1 MTLLGLLTIVG
12 GLYVGWNLGANDGA
26 NSMGT
31 AVGAGVR
38 KMREAV
44 LIVAVFGFLGAVT
57 MGSGVIKTIGR
68 GIVPLDTVAAETATL
83 IAISAMFGAGA
94 WLTLAT
100 YLGLPV
106 STTHSTVGA
115 VAGAGLAAGGVPII
129 WAKLGEIFVAWIAT
143 PIGAAITA
151 YVLYRLMSRLLA
163 GREVS
168 QRVWAWLLT
177 FSGIYMAFSWGANDV
192 ANATGVIVGAGLLG
206 PFTAAAMGGL
216 AIALGVLMWG
226 YRVMQTVGT
235 RILAL
240 TPPMAFMAELAAALN
255 VHLYTLAG
263 IPVSTTHS
271 IIGAI
276 FGIGLVYGRSAVN
289 LRTAR
294 DIVLAWAFT
303 PIGAGAVSFV
313 LFFVLKMIVGG

>member
-1 MTLLGLLTIVG
+1 V
-12 GLYVGWNLGANDGA
+12 
-26 NSMGT
+26 
-31 AVGAGVR
+31 
-38 KMREAV
+38 
-44 LIVAVFGFLGAVT
+44 
-57 MGSGVIKTIGR
+57 
-68 GIVPLDTVAAETATL
+68 
-83 IAISAMFGAGA
+83 
-94 WLTLAT
+94 
-100 YLGLPV
+100 
-106 STTHSTVGA
+106 
-115 VAGAGLAAGGVPII
+115 
-129 WAKLGEIFVAWIAT
+129 
-143 PIGAAITA
+143 
-151 YVLYRLMSRLLA
+151 
-163 GREVS
+163 
-168 QRVWAWLLT
+168 
-177 FSGIYMAFSWGANDV
+177 
-192 ANATGVIVGAGLLG
+192 
-206 PFTAAAMGGL
+206 
-216 AIALGVLMWG
+216 GVLMWG